1 MTAVTVTD
9 NLEINDPTQ
18 EVVYITATD
27 AYTYT
32 SKKFG
37 KIRAATIT
45 SNVASG
51 TAVEVSFSGAVA
63 TISWSGVSSSVATL
77 TLYGTG

>member
-1 MTAVTVTD
+1 MVAVTVTD
-9 NLEINDPTQ
+9 DLAINDPSC

-27 AYTYT
+27 AYTYN

-45 SNVASG
+45 SNVATG
-51 TAVEVSFSGAVA
+51 TAAEVTFSGAVA
-63 TISWSGVSSSVATL
+63 TVSWSGVASSVATL
-77 TLYGTG
+77 TLYGDE